1 MKLQE
6 KLKLYQE
13 TLKKDEPAN
22 VFNPRAFVFNSF
34 YYFYHDVS
42 FGKFLAYFLATP
54 LLFALFVLLKATPV
68 AAFFTAVLAVRT
80 VAGFRANI
88 DLKKHM
94 KEFVDEYKDV
104 DFNPQPV
111 VYFSVPLTRLFFAS
125 LISFG
130 LYEVYWAYKNWQ
142 AVRRCDREYNIIPFC
157 RSWLFGIFFIFPL
170 FLRMKKSFEQ
180 TVPVGKGFVFC
191 ATAYFLLYITGAVA
205 GQISNNSDTV
215 TVAMVIS
222 DFTLALLS
230 ALCLLPIQKAVNRH
244 NQKLSPGN
252 KPLSKFLFGEKITI
266 SVSLLLTV
274 LSFVIGYKK
283 ESGESFFN
291 QTENMFLTT
300 MYVHE
305 QVYPEICKKHGYEMR
320 RYPEIF
326 RRIFSA
332 ERSRIEQTLK
342 SRDIS
347 PTEFWNQIPE
357 KYRTKIFARLEQ
369 TMLEIS
375 RETKAQYPQNLLA
388 TVTGLCTYMDE
399 NAEQVIRKQIS
410 TN

>member
-1 MKLQE
+1 
-6 KLKLYQE
+6 
-13 TLKKDEPAN
+13 
-22 VFNPRAFVFNSF
+22 
-34 YYFYHDVS
+34 
-42 FGKFLAYFLATP
+42 
-54 LLFALFVLLKATPV
+54 
-68 AAFFTAVLAVRT
+68 
-80 VAGFRANI
+80 
-88 DLKKHM
+88 
-94 KEFVDEYKDV
+94 
-104 DFNPQPV
+104 
-111 VYFSVPLTRLFFAS
+111 
-125 LISFG
+125 
-130 LYEVYWAYKNWQ
+130 
-142 AVRRCDREYNIIPFC
+142 
-157 RSWLFGIFFIFPL
+157 
-170 FLRMKKSFEQ
+170 
-180 TVPVGKGFVFC
+180 
-191 ATAYFLLYITGAVA
+191 
-205 GQISNNSDTV
+205 
-215 TVAMVIS
+215 MVIS

-283 ESGESFFN
+283 ESGEYFFN

-357 KYRTKIFARLEQ
+357 NIGRKSLPDLNKPCLKSAGKQKR
-369 TMLEIS
+369 
-375 RETKAQYPQNLLA
+375 N
-388 TVTGLCTYMDE
+388 
-399 NAEQVIRKQIS
+399 IRK
-410 TN
+410 TF

>member
-1 MKLQE
+1 
-6 KLKLYQE
+6 
-13 TLKKDEPAN
+13 
-22 VFNPRAFVFNSF
+22 
-34 YYFYHDVS
+34 
-42 FGKFLAYFLATP
+42 
-54 LLFALFVLLKATPV
+54 
-68 AAFFTAVLAVRT
+68 
-80 VAGFRANI
+80 
-88 DLKKHM
+88 
-94 KEFVDEYKDV
+94 
-104 DFNPQPV
+104 
-111 VYFSVPLTRLFFAS
+111 
-125 LISFG
+125 
-130 LYEVYWAYKNWQ
+130 
-142 AVRRCDREYNIIPFC
+142 
-157 RSWLFGIFFIFPL
+157 
-170 FLRMKKSFEQ
+170 
-180 TVPVGKGFVFC
+180 
-191 ATAYFLLYITGAVA
+191 
-205 GQISNNSDTV
+205 
-215 TVAMVIS
+215 MVIS
-222 DFTLALLS
+222 DFTLAPLS

-388 TVTGLCTYMDE
+388 TVTGFCTYMDE
-399 NAEQVIRKQIS
+399 NAEQVIRKQVS